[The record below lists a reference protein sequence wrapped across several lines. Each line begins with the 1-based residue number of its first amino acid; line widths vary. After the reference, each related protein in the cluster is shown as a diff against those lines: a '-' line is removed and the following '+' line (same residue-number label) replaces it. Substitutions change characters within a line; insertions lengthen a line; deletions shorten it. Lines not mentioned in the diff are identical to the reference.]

1 MIDGKIKILVSSLI
15 FTFCILSRGALEK
28 LPLTHILIQLSL
40 LICVGYLLVE
50 EKSKKIGEGNKINDW
65 NKGGG
70 ASLLI
75 AIFTIAYWMLP
86 RSIDA
91 AISSGTME
99 LLKFLTVPLLIGVPL
114 KLGWGRA
121 HPILKGFLK
130 AQAISMLGVAAFI
143 YIHAPIRICNSYLEN
158 AQQDLGYGFLYT
170 AIALS
175 IIWSAP
181 LFLSQKIKKRTVQSF
196 KGLAYD
202 DR

>member
-1 MIDGKIKILVSSLI
+1 MSGSKIKLLISSLI
-15 FTFCILSRGALEK
+15 FTFCILSRGAFEK
-28 LPLTHILIQLSL
+28 LPLTHILVQLPL
-40 LICVGYLLVE
+40 LICVGYILVE
-50 EKSKKIGEGNKINDW
+50 GKYLKTGEW
-65 NKGGG
+65 NKGGY

-75 AIFTIAYWMLP
+75 AIFTIAFWMLP

-114 KLGWGRA
+114 KLGWHRA

-170 AIALS
+170 AIALAVV
-175 IIWSAP
+175 WSAP
-181 LFLSQKIKKRTVQSF
+181 LFLSQSAKSF
-196 KGLAYD
+196 HLQILRG
-202 DR
+202 

>member
-1 MIDGKIKILVSSLI
+1 MIDGKMKLLISSLI
-15 FTFCILSRGALEK
+15 FTFCVLSKGALEK
-28 LPLTHILIQLSL
+28 LPLTHILVQLPL

-50 EKSKKIGEGNKINDW
+50 DKSQKIGEWYIGGEW
-65 NKGGG
+65 NKGGY

-75 AIFTIAYWMLP
+75 AIFTIAFWMLP

-114 KLGWGRA
+114 KLGWHRT

-170 AIALS
+170 SIALAV
-175 IIWSAP
+175 IWSAP
-181 LFLSQKIKKRTVQSF
+181 LFLSQSAKSF
-196 KGLAYD
+196 HLQILRG
-202 DR
+202 

>member
-1 MIDGKIKILVSSLI
+1 MIDGKMKLLISSLI
-15 FTFCILSRGALEK
+15 FTFCVLSKGALEK
-28 LPLTHILIQLSL
+28 LPLTHILVQLPL

-50 EKSKKIGEGNKINDW
+50 AKSQKIGEWYIDGEW
-65 NKGGG
+65 NRGGY
-70 ASLLI
+70 ASILI
-75 AIFTIAYWMLP
+75 AIFTIAFWMLP

-114 KLGWGRA
+114 KLGWHRA

-170 AIALS
+170 SIALAV
-175 IIWSAP
+175 IWSAP
-181 LFLSQKIKKRTVQSF
+181 LFLSQSAKSF
-196 KGLAYD
+196 HLQILRG
-202 DR
+202 

>member
-1 MIDGKIKILVSSLI
+1 MIDGKMKLLISSLI
-15 FTFCILSRGALEK
+15 FTFCVLSKGTLEK
-28 LPLTHILIQLSL
+28 LPLSHILVQLPL

-50 EKSKKIGEGNKINDW
+50 AKSQKIGEWYIGGEW
-65 NKGGG
+65 NKGGY

-75 AIFTIAYWMLP
+75 AIFTIAFWMLP

-114 KLGWGRA
+114 KLGWYRA

-170 AIALS
+170 SIALAV
-175 IIWSAP
+175 IWSAP
-181 LFLSQKIKKRTVQSF
+181 LFLSQSAKSF
-196 KGLAYD
+196 HLQILRG
-202 DR
+202 